1 MHPLV
6 IEYTGHARKRL
17 YERGIS
23 ESDVLE
29 TIEYP
34 DEVLLDTWTNR
45 LIAVSLD
52 LGISVV
58 YIQKHSRIVIVTAM
72 RLRELNHVLR
82 CHRKRFKKI
91 SMQKDL
97 WF

>member
-1 MHPLV
+1 MYPLV
-6 IEYTGHARKRL
+6 IEYTGHAKRRL

-52 LGISVV
+52 SGISVV
-58 YIQKHSRIVIVTAM
+58 YIQKHDRIVIVTVM
-72 RLRELNHVLR
+72 RLKELNHVLR
-82 CHRKRFKKI
+82 SHRKRFRKI
-91 SMQKDL
+91 SMQKYL